1 MISQPNTGFVSCS
14 FLSSMYFEC
23 YGKSGTRAIQEASP
37 IAVIKE
43 KKNEILQMFIRV
55 FHLHT
60 QPCKNGFKLASGKD
74 SNRRGATFL
83 FQFSASTTL
92 KKKRKSVCIK
102 KKKRHKRSLIILHHS

>member
-43 KKNEILQMFIRV
+43 KKRNITNVYTSFSST
-55 FHLHT
+55 HT
-60 QPCKNGFKLASGKD
+60 
-74 SNRRGATFL
+74 T
-83 FQFSASTTL
+83 
-92 KKKRKSVCIK
+92 V
-102 KKKRHKRSLIILHHS
+102 

>member
-43 KKNEILQMFIRV
+43 KKTKYYKCLYEFFIYTHNRV
-55 FHLHT
+55 
-60 QPCKNGFKLASGKD
+60 KMASSWQGLEQTGSD
-74 SNRRGATFL
+74 
-83 FQFSASTTL
+83 FSFSIFGINYIKE
-92 KKKRKSVCIK
+92 KKKICLHK
-102 KKKRHKRSLIILHHS
+102 KKKSDTKDHLSFCITHKN